1 MTSKFHILNK
11 VKPAVGK
18 IWLHLFA
25 GFVWFSVGVMLI
37 SFAASWLKPV
47 AFFTMLL
54 LVLAGLSLAALIYR
68 FGFSKLAK
76 KNIKR
81 INGLNGEK
89 VCLFAFQSWTSY
101 PLVLFMV
108 FLGIYL
114 RVYSPYPKPLLA
126 ILYLGLGGGLL
137 SSSMHYFALNVQ
149 KLNPKN
155 IAE

>member
-1 MTSKFHILNK
+1 MSSLSRFLSKL
-11 VKPAVGK
+11 KPAVGK
-18 IWLHLFA
+18 VWLQLLA
-25 GFVWFSVGVMLI
+25 GIVWFGVGVMLI

-54 LVLAGLSLAALIYR
+54 LVLAGLSLATLIYL

-101 PLVLFMV
+101 PLVLLMV

-114 RVYSPYPKPLLA
+114 RAYSPFPKPLLA
-126 ILYLGLGGGLL
+126 ILYLGRGGGLF
-137 SSSMHYFALNVQ
+137 SSSMHYFGVVVQ
-149 KLNPKN
+149 KLNPKPVT
-155 IAE
+155 E